1 MQELCEFK
9 IILVNETAHNNL
21 YSSVISR
28 VMDSTLKVMEKDKN
42 SVKLE
47 MLNYDN
53 TLLRPLVEEILRD
66 DMVEESRYYIK
77 HPVIDDPE
85 IYVRVKS
92 GKPQAAIKRS
102 IKRLSKT
109 FEELE
114 SDFDKEI
121 KKLEEKS

>member
-1 MQELCEFK
+1 MDPTLR
-9 IILVNETAHNNL
+9 
-21 YSSVISR
+21 VIS
-28 VMDSTLKVMEKDKN
+28 KEKN

-53 TLLRPLVEEILRD
+53 TLLRPLVEEILKD

-109 FEELE
+109 FEDLQADFAKEL
-114 SDFDKEI
+114 KR
-121 KKLEEKS
+121 LEEKA